1 MSITVS
7 DLQDRAVDVEMMTT
21 LAGIV
26 CEGEGVSTDTELA
39 VVVVDADAMEELNV
53 AHMGKDGPTDVLA
66 FPLETATPGHPPT
79 VLVDGPP
86 LALGDVY
93 ICPDVVAANA
103 AEAGVRFEDEMALM
117 VVHGILHLLGYD
129 HVEDGDAALME
140 GREAELMALIGLA
153 RP

>member
-79 VLVDGPP
+79 ALVHGPP

>member
-7 DLQDRAVDVEMMTT
+7 DLQDRSVDVEMMTT

-26 CEGEGVSTDTELA
+26 CEGEGVSSDAELA
-39 VVVVDADAMEELNV
+39 VVVLDADAMEELNV

-79 VLVDGPP
+79 APADGPP

-103 AEAGVRFEDEMALM
+103 ADAGVRFEDEMALM

-140 GREAELMALIGLA
+140 GREADLLALIGLA